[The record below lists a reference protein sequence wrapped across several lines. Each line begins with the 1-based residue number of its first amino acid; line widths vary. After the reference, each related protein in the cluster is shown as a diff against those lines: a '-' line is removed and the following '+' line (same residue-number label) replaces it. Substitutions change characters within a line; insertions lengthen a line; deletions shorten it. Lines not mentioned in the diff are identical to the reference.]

1 MHKVFGIQEDVNYI
15 DRVGAY
21 LIPVKEGK
29 VGVVRTTKGYFL
41 LGGGVDSGES
51 HEECIRRECLE
62 EAGYNVSV
70 GHKICSAE
78 MYYKNPTIGYFHP
91 TQTYYV
97 GELLEQVSISMEDD
111 HEFVWVDYKDLKG
124 KMYLEMQSWAIEQCM
139 NNIDYVV
146 NIEEGD
152 VLIEKDSKR
161 ISDDIVDQLIAYRKQ
176 LKLTQQDIAD
186 ATGIKRANIARL
198 ELKKNEASLDSL
210 VRYAKSMKLDLFI
223 ELVGTQENSEI

>member
-70 GHKICSAE
+70 GHKVCSAE
-78 MYYKNPTIGYFHP
+78 MYYQYPTIGYFHP
-91 TQTYYV
+91 IQTYYV
-97 GELLEQVSISMEDD
+97 GELLEQVSIPVEDD
-111 HEFVWVDYKDLKG
+111 HECAWMDYNELKG
-124 KMYLEMQSWAIEQCM
+124 NMYLEMQSWAIEQCM
-139 NNIDYVV
+139 EISQK
-146 NIEEGD
+146 
-152 VLIEKDSKR
+152 EKIFSHK
-161 ISDDIVDQLIAYRKQ
+161 V
-176 LKLTQQDIAD
+176 
-186 ATGIKRANIARL
+186 
-198 ELKKNEASLDSL
+198 
-210 VRYAKSMKLDLFI
+210 
-223 ELVGTQENSEI
+223 